1 MDPLAR
7 RVALRWAF
15 KYVPKET
22 KQHHVERVRDLI
34 RQHTGLSKTLAEG
47 IADAFVRGRDVN
59 GLSVQKSWPIQNS
72 VVHGPNGTFDLESAP
87 ND

>member
-15 KYVPKET
+15 KYVPKEK
-22 KQHHVERVRDLI
+22 KQHRVERVRDLI
-34 RQHTGLSKTLAEG
+34 RQNTGLSKTLAEG

-72 VVHGPNGTFDLESAP
+72 IVHGPNGKFDLESVP
-87 ND
+87 ED